1 MYVVRLDSNGLFEGG
16 RELQAVSLGQLPF
29 DLTPELRC
37 LGMADAS
44 DRPVPRSV
52 VDGAAVDPTG
62 EIRCVIPQVV
72 LGLLSLRGR
81 NIALAARLL
90 ATPDAIDERFRSFR
104 ESASRPCGARLR
116 HGADG
121 RVPRCLESS
130 SAGPD

>member
-62 EIRCVIPQVV
+62 EIRCVIPEVV

-81 NIALAARLL
+81 NIALLLGSSPPPKQSVGRSAR
-90 ATPDAIDERFRSFR
+90 
-104 ESASRPCGARLR
+104 
-116 HGADG
+116 
-121 RVPRCLESS
+121 SS
-130 SAGPD
+130 SKHRGLVVLAHGMEPTDEFRVV